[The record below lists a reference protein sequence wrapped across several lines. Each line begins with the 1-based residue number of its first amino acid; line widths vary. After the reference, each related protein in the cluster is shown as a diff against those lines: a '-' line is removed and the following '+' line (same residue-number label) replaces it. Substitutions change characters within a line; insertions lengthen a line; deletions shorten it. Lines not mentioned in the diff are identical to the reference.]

1 MTLVKSLNK
10 FFLTVVANWNPLS
23 NRKLKHCQVFKIWLH
38 VKFLMLFKG
47 SLLPPLTDL
56 LSRIEGS
63 GPQENASFLNHFDYI
78 KVRQMALFT
87 AVLFWVV

>member
-1 MTLVKSLNK
+1 VLYFRRRKKFETLLIIFSL
-10 FFLTVVANWNPLS
+10 FFKA
-23 NRKLKHCQVFKIWLH
+23 

>member
-1 MTLVKSLNK
+1 MDRGT
-10 FFLTVVANWNPLS
+10 
-23 NRKLKHCQVFKIWLH
+23 

-87 AVLFWVV
+87 AVLFWLGLFHCGKSPFFNPKATGLVLQTK

>member
-1 MTLVKSLNK
+1 MHHYG
-10 FFLTVVANWNPLS
+10 APLPLQNHLRIQIVS
-23 NRKLKHCQVFKIWLH
+23 HIFTINATF